1 MDNTRTHLVKPQ
13 THPNTIKCAISVLRK
28 DEVPAD
34 LAKVVGAWDE
44 LTVEARQKIIEIV
57 EGKR

>member
-1 MDNTRTHLVKPQ
+1 
-13 THPNTIKCAISVLRK
+13 VLRK